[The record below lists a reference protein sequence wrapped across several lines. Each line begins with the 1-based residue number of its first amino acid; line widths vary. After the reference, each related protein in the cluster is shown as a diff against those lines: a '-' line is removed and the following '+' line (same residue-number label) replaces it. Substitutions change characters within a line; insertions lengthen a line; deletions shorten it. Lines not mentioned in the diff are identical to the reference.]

1 MMASK
6 EESWLEED
14 QEIPGQRFVLLSF
27 LSPENVLEKKE
38 LYFFNKFVDQYEINW
53 KTKNL
58 EKFLAESVNGINK
71 KLDAEAD
78 RLASLDLSGASEI
91 CRSSRINVSSVL
103 EDYQTFIQK
112 EQKEIKLTKIKEDY
126 DSFMYMNSKKLE
138 DEFFA
143 KNNFQ
148 TSVRGLKIRG
158 TYSTQEEAVARTKKL
173 QKNDP
178 IHNIY
183 VGEVGKWLPWDPK
196 PHEVSNQEYAN
207 EELNSLMKAYNK
219 NEEDKAEYF
228 NTMKK
233 QTLEAANV
241 RSTVVADEKPLF
253 GASEEHGAL
262 FEGPAD
268 LAIQRKMERE
278 ASASS
283 SSSSA

>member
-1 MMASK
+1 MATK

-58 EKFLAESVNGINK
+58 EKFLADSVNNINK

-91 CRSSRINVSSVL
+91 CRSSRINVSNVL

-126 DSFMYMNSKKLE
+126 DSFMYINSKKLE

-178 IHNIY
+178 IHNIF

-196 PHEVSNQEYAN
+196 PHEVPNQEYAN

-228 NTMKK
+228 NSMKK
-233 QTLEAANV
+233 QTVEAANV
-241 RSTVVADEKPLF
+241 RSSVVANDKPLF
-253 GASEEHGAL
+253 GASEEHASL

-278 ASASS
+278 SS